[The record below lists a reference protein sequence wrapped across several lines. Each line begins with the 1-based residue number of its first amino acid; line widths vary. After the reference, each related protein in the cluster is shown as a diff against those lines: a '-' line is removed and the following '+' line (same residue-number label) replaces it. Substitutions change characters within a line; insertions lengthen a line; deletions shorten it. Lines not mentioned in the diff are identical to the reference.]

1 MEIYKIGS
9 RGEIVRQIQKALH
22 LAADGIYG
30 KLTAEAVTAFQRDH
44 GLKPDGIVGLATL
57 AKLIPQRLKKSSRTI
72 TEIIVHCSE
81 TPEGRNQT
89 VDDIRAWH
97 KARGFA
103 DIGYHYVVYRDGT
116 VVEGRDIDI
125 AGAHCM
131 GHNTYSIG
139 VCYVGGCEG
148 EHKNG
153 KILPKTDKHGN
164 HIPKD
169 TRTLAQKAS
178 LINLLKDLRR
188 LYPYAKIRG
197 HRDFANKACPSFD
210 ATQEYKS
217 I

>member
-9 RGEIVRQIQKALH
+9 RGEVVRQIQKALH
-22 LAADGIYG
+22 IAADGIYG

-44 GLKPDGIVGLATL
+44 GLKPDGIVGPATL

-72 TEIIVHCSE
+72 TEIIVHCSD

-97 KARGFA
+97 KARGFS

-210 ATQEYKS
+210 ATQEYKT

>member
-9 RGEIVRQIQKALH
+9 RGEVVRQIQKALH
-22 LAADGIYG
+22 IAADGIYG
-30 KLTAEAVTAFQRDH
+30 KLTAEAVTAFQREH
-44 GLKPDGIVGLATL
+44 GLKPDGIVGPATL

-72 TEIIVHCSE
+72 TEIIVHCSD

-89 VDDIRAWH
+89 VNDIRAWH

-148 EHKNG
+148 EYKNG
-153 KILPKTDKHGN
+153 KIVPKTDEHGN

-210 ATQEYKS
+210 ATKEYKML
-217 I
+217 

>member
-72 TEIIVHCSE
+72 TEIIVHCSD

>member
-9 RGEIVRQIQKALH
+9 RGEVVRQIQKALH

-44 GLKPDGIVGLATL
+44 GLKPDGIVGPATL
-57 AKLIPQRLKKSSRTI
+57 AKLILQRLKKSSRTI
-72 TEIIVHCSE
+72 TEIIVHCSD

>member
-9 RGEIVRQIQKALH
+9 RGEVVRQIQKALH

-44 GLKPDGIVGLATL
+44 GLKPDGIVGPATL
-57 AKLIPQRLKKSSRTI
+57 AKLILQRLKKSSRTI
-72 TEIIVHCSE
+72 TEIIVHCSD

-103 DIGYHYVVYRDGT
+103 DIGYHYVVYRDGS
-116 VVEGRDIDI
+116 VVEGRDINLI
-125 AGAHCM
+125 GAHCT
-131 GHNTYSIG
+131 GHNSYSIG

-153 KILPKTDKHGN
+153 KIVPKTDEHGN

-210 ATQEYKS
+210 ATKEYKTL
-217 I
+217 

>member
-1 MEIYKIGS
+1 MEDMEIYKIGS
-9 RGEIVRQIQKALH
+9 RGEVVRQIQKALH
-22 LAADGIYG
+22 IAADGIYG

-44 GLKPDGIVGLATL
+44 GLKADGIVGPATL

-72 TEIIVHCSE
+72 TEIIVHCSA
-81 TPEGRNQT
+81 TPEGKNFT
-89 VDDIRAWH
+89 VQDIRAWH

-125 AGAHCM
+125 AGAHCT
-131 GHNTYSIG
+131 GHNTYSSG
-139 VCYVGGCEG
+139 VCYSGGCASD
-148 EHKNG
+148 G
-153 KILPKTDKHGN
+153 KT
-164 HIPKD
+164 PKD

-210 ATQEYKS
+210 ATQEYKT